1 MAVDASSNSS
11 SSLDSPASE
20 PTSVDIPIRSLPQS
34 FNALL
39 QTENILPVESSPAVT
54 EAAEAALNEKS
65 TNFLLPLA
73 SEPSAGGDNIDKT
86 DGLTEWPFLVP
97 EAASLPAKA
106 RGLKNKFFA
115 TKMVRK
121 LQVGKVGK
129 SLQEAQGK
137 VKSLKARNKALIA
150 AKRASRRQ
158 ASEKIAELEKQ
169 ILKNIAL
176 MGGQKE
182 NLEVYRKEK
191 EETRCRRGTAKQDVV
206 ELQIG
211 MGQARHTIAQLGVY
225 QEKDAENINDRSK
238 KLEQPLHPA
247 GAIEEPCNETET
259 KHSHD
264 QSGVDENEPV
274 AVAGPIEKTNDS
286 KKDPNDIK
294 ALYESSVKFGAFIS
308 TKEAASANQ
317 ANEATHDRTAI
328 NNATYIEVAEDYD
341 NTFHDSSA
349 NPSVVPGESHTTIES
364 TPLVFVAKYKKISK
378 DSESTLSADS
388 VPPTQIDV
396 PSAASVLMQNSKSS
410 MLPPKYEQKSVTSQE
425 IAKLISKDH
434 AEPAKFDFG
443 NSTTS
448 PGQSRAF
455 TAGSKIPE
463 TAVKREQNAKG
474 NQRGITSGAQA
485 RKAFTTKTKSILG
498 LDATNTLQQCC
509 GLFETDSN
517 SSKAQTR
524 PEQKFGQPIVEG
536 PIFGPA
542 AVSRGSLN
550 TVQEVLQ
557 STQPAVES
565 SKTPPTTSTSA
576 TEPAAP
582 LDSSSGYSSSSET
595 TKVNTPPESNS
606 PLSAT
611 STAKTNETSIKT
623 GEQALKAPLVERNAA
638 APIKAEQGHEALP
651 ETKLALRT
659 IGGGASSITNKEAAS
674 SGLKCHA
681 VGTLT
686 APPDLSTGGSS
697 SSQPPEPPAA
707 QAVKITHRT
716 NFFGINSSFG
726 KRKIPKSKTNS
737 EASNLKAKISHTAS
751 VIEVK
756 SPSLPSSASTT
767 HRKDHPQ
774 TAFTKNAPP
783 PAADRGLETPS
794 ETSSQ
799 SKIEHSTPGL
809 ADALMRLASGH
820 SETSPDSP
828 DTRLLDD
835 VLTEDDLFAQRF
847 ARLSM
852 GPPASDAHRSS
863 DGGRVP
869 ELSGAWNCNGRMG
882 HAMREAQT
890 HTTFSPG
897 TLPELPLPR
906 WFSEGHGHQW
916 GLTLQASFKPGWVVE
931 ELMRLSRE
939 TSSLSQSGQLR
950 KSTKI
955 ASNTSIRK
963 PLSGASLKLS
973 LVGTF
978 SRLSQPRVAKA
989 QQPKE
994 KATELKRIANIF
1006 LQSTSKPPIKFDDFD
1021 GDWQSLIGL
1030 QPDQVTAQAP
1040 HATPAH
1046 APAIQPKS
1054 DIAKGKGPSGESQ
1067 VLDDEGKALLDDA
1080 ANAPLPPGFDDD
1092 NEDDEEVA
1100 SVPHSNQQPTM
1111 APPATQAQAFVEDT
1125 EDMGMLDAPP
1135 VAPQQLTLQ
1144 VQPVQATQT
1153 LEQDMMVEDQ
1163 EPTKVSDSEFYAET
1177 EADMSGTELEDEMW

>member
-1 MAVDASSNSS
+1 
-11 SSLDSPASE
+11 
-20 PTSVDIPIRSLPQS
+20 
-34 FNALL
+34 
-39 QTENILPVESSPAVT
+39 
-54 EAAEAALNEKS
+54 
-65 TNFLLPLA
+65 
-73 SEPSAGGDNIDKT
+73 
-86 DGLTEWPFLVP
+86 
-97 EAASLPAKA
+97 
-106 RGLKNKFFA
+106 
-115 TKMVRK
+115 MVRK

-169 ILKNIAL
+169 ILENIVL
-176 MGGQKE
+176 MGEQKE
-182 NLEVYRKEK
+182 NLEVDRKEK
-191 EETRCRRGTAKQDVV
+191 EETRCRRGTAKQDIV

-247 GAIEEPCNETET
+247 GAVEEPCKETET
-259 KHSHD
+259 KDSHD

-274 AVAGPIEKTNDS
+274 AVTGPIEKINDS

-294 ALYESSVKFGAFIS
+294 RLYESSVKFGAFIS
-308 TKEAASANQ
+308 TKEAASAIQ
-317 ANEATHDRTAI
+317 AIEATHDRTAI
-328 NNATYIEVAEDYD
+328 NNATYIEVPEDYD
-341 NTFHDSSA
+341 TTFHDSSA
-349 NPSVVPGESHTTIES
+349 NPSVVPETSHTMIES

-455 TAGSKIPE
+455 TAGSKIAE

-474 NQRGITSGAQA
+474 NQRGMTSGAQA
-485 RKAFTTKTKSILG
+485 RKAFTPKTKLILG
-498 LDATNTLQQCC
+498 LDVTNTPQQRC
-509 GLFETDSN
+509 GSFGTDPN
-517 SSKAQTR
+517 SSKVQTR
-524 PEQKFGQPIVEG
+524 PEQKFDQPFVGG
-536 PIFGPA
+536 PSFAPA

-557 STQPAVES
+557 SSQPPVES
-565 SKTPPTTSTSA
+565 PDTPTTSTSA
-576 TEPAAP
+576 TELATP
-582 LDSSSGYSSSSET
+582 LDSSSGYSSSSEF
-595 TKVNTPPESNS
+595 TKVSTPPESNS
-606 PLSAT
+606 PLTAA

-623 GEQALKAPLVERNAA
+623 GERALKAPLVERNAA
-638 APIKAEQGHEALP
+638 APIKAGQGHEALP

-659 IGGGASSITNKEAAS
+659 IGGGASSITNKDAAS
-674 SGLKCHA
+674 SGLKCHT

-686 APPDLSTGGSS
+686 APPDLSTGGST
-697 SSQPPEPPAA
+697 SSQPPEPTAA

-716 NFFGINSSFG
+716 NLFGINSGFG
-726 KRKIPKSKTNS
+726 KRKIPKPRTNS
-737 EASNLKAKISHTAS
+737 EASNLKAKISHAAS
-751 VIEVK
+751 VIQVK
-756 SPSLPSSASTT
+756 GPSLPESAATM
-767 HRKDHPQ
+767 Q
-774 TAFTKNAPP
+774 TSFTKNAPP
-783 PAADRGLETPS
+783 PAADGGLETSS
-794 ETSSQ
+794 ETASQ
-799 SKIEHSTPGL
+799 PKIEYSTPGL
-809 ADALMRLASGH
+809 ADALMHLASGH
-820 SETSPDSP
+820 SETSPNSLG
-828 DTRLLDD
+828 TTILDNE
-835 VLTEDDLFAQRF
+835 LTEDDLFAQRF

-852 GPPASDAHRSS
+852 GPPASNARRSS
-863 DGGRVP
+863 DGRRVP
-869 ELSGAWNCNGRMG
+869 ELSGAWNCNGRIV
-882 HAMREAQT
+882 HAMRGAQN
-890 HTTFSPG
+890 HPTFSPG

-906 WFSEGHGHQW
+906 WSSEGHDHQW
-916 GLTLQASFKPGWVVE
+916 GLILQASFKPGWVVE
-931 ELMRLSRE
+931 ELMRLSRGR
-939 TSSLSQSGQLR
+939 SSLSQSGQLR

-955 ASNTSIRK
+955 ASNTPIRK
-963 PLSGASLKLS
+963 PVPAASPKLS
-973 LVGTF
+973 LVSTF

-994 KATELKRIANIF
+994 KATELKRIANMS
-1006 LQSTSKPPIKFDDFD
+1006 LQRTSEPPIKFDDFD

-1030 QPDQVTAQAP
+1030 QPDQVTVQAP
-1040 HATPAH
+1040 YATPAH

-1054 DIAKGKGPSGESQ
+1054 DIVKGKGPSGESQ
-1067 VLDDEGKALLDDA
+1067 VLDDAGKALLDDA

-1111 APPATQAQAFVEDT
+1111 APSFTQAQAFVEDT

-1144 VQPVQATQT
+1144 VQPVQATQM
-1153 LEQDMMVEDQ
+1153 LEQVMMVEDQ

-1177 EADMSGTELEDEMW
+1177 EADMSGTG

>member
-1 MAVDASSNSS
+1 MAVDAYSNSS
-11 SSLDSPASE
+11 SSLHSPASE
-20 PTSVDIPIRSLPQS
+20 PISADIPIRSL
-34 FNALL
+34 
-39 QTENILPVESSPAVT
+39 
-54 EAAEAALNEKS
+54 
-65 TNFLLPLA
+65 
-73 SEPSAGGDNIDKT
+73 
-86 DGLTEWPFLVP
+86 DGLTELPYIVP
-97 EAASLPAKA
+97 EAASLPANA
-106 RGLKNKFFA
+106 RGPKTQFFA
-115 TKMVRK
+115 TKMVRR
-121 LQVGKVGK
+121 LQVGKSGK

-137 VKSLKARNKALIA
+137 VKSLKARNKALIP

-169 ILKNIAL
+169 ILENITL
-176 MGGQKE
+176 IEEQKE
-182 NLEVYRKEK
+182 NLEGDRKEN
-191 EETRCRRGTAKQDVV
+191 EEAECGRRTAKQDVL
-206 ELQIG
+206 ELQFE
-211 MGQARHTIAQLGVY
+211 MCQAKHTIAQLGVH
-225 QEKDAENINDRSK
+225 QEKCAENINDTSK

-247 GAIEEPCNETET
+247 GAIEEPCNVTET
-259 KHSHD
+259 KNSHN

-274 AVAGPIEKTNDS
+274 AVVGPIDKTNDS
-286 KKDPNDIK
+286 KKDFNDMK
-294 ALYESSVKFGAFIS
+294 GLCESSVKIR
-308 TKEAASANQ
+308 TKEAASAIQ
-317 ANEATHDRTAI
+317 ANEAGHDRTAV
-328 NNATYIEVAEDYD
+328 NNATYIEVAEDYAI
-341 NTFHDSSA
+341 TFHDSSA
-349 NPSVVPGESHTTIES
+349 DPSVVPGESHTTIES

-410 MLPPKYEQKSVTSQE
+410 MLPPKHEQKSVTSQE

-434 AEPAKFDFG
+434 SEPIKFDFG

-448 PGQSRAF
+448 PGQFRAF
-455 TAGSKIPE
+455 TAGSKMPE

-485 RKAFTTKTKSILG
+485 RKAFTIKTKSILG

-509 GLFETDSN
+509 GLFKTDSN

-524 PEQKFGQPIVEG
+524 PEQKFDQPIVEG
-536 PIFGPA
+536 PIFAPA
-542 AVSRGSLN
+542 DVSRGSLN

-557 STQPAVES
+557 SPQPPVES

-651 ETKLALRT
+651 ETKLALRK

-716 NFFGINSSFG
+716 NLFGINSGFG
-726 KRKIPKSKTNS
+726 KRKIPKPRTNS
-737 EASNLKAKISHTAS
+737 EASNLKAKISYAAS
-751 VIEVK
+751 AIQVK
-756 SPSLPSSASTT
+756 GPLLPESAATM
-767 HRKDHPQ
+767 Q
-774 TAFTKNAPP
+774 TSFTKNAPP
-783 PAADRGLETPS
+783 LAADGGLETSS

-799 SKIEHSTPGL
+799 PNIEYSTPGL

-820 SETSPDSP
+820 SETSPNSLG
-828 DTRLLDD
+828 TTILDNE
-835 VLTEDDLFAQRF
+835 LTEDDLFAQRF

-852 GPPASDAHRSS
+852 GPPASNARRSS
-863 DGGRVP
+863 DGRRVP
-869 ELSGAWNCNGRMG
+869 ELSGAWNCNGRIV
-882 HAMREAQT
+882 HAMRGAQNRP
-890 HTTFSPG
+890 TFSPG

-906 WFSEGHGHQW
+906 WSSEGHDHQW
-916 GLTLQASFKPGWVVE
+916 GLILQASFKPGWVVE
-931 ELMRLSRE
+931 ELMRLSRG

-955 ASNTSIRK
+955 ASNTPIRK
-963 PLSGASLKLS
+963 PVPAASPKLS
-973 LVGTF
+973 LVSTF

-994 KATELKRIANIF
+994 KATELKRIANML
-1006 LQSTSKPPIKFDDFD
+1006 LQSASEPPIKFDDFD

-1046 APAIQPKS
+1046 APAIQPQS
-1054 DIAKGKGPSGESQ
+1054 DIAKGNGPSGESQ
-1067 VLDDEGKALLDDA
+1067 VLDDAGKALLDDA

-1111 APPATQAQAFVEDT
+1111 APSFTQAQAFVEDT
-1125 EDMGMLDAPP
+1125 EDMGMVDAPP
-1135 VAPQQLTLQ
+1135 VAPLQLTLQ

-1177 EADMSGTELEDEMW
+1177 EADMSGTELEDEML